1 MGSNGSKTRKVS
13 FGLDEDEKVTVIEG
27 VKLSDDVL
35 RRMRESQGSD
45 SVKPP
50 ADGQKPPPSTKP
62 SGPSSSDIQEEI
74 RKNFERQQALVE
86 EQLAQL
92 AQRERSSVTGLDG
105 LTPALIMEKGR
116 VHEEQEKA
124 KLLPA
129 DLDAWRGC
137 ECAAAA
143 TIPHNNTLGGIQLE
157 NYTSSVLLAEA
168 RQLEMKEKELASIS
182 SFYKEQLTVLEK
194 KNLDN
199 YEQTAEQY
207 NQAASKA
214 EAHIRPRQTV
224 SVCTE
229 LQAKVLQCYRENPQQ
244 TLLCSSLAK
253 QYMICVQQAKKSS
266 LTNHG

>member
-1 MGSNGSKTRKVS
+1 MGGNGSKTRKVS

-50 ADGQKPPPSTKP
+50 TDGQKPPPSAKP

-92 AQRERSSVTGLDG
+92 AQRERESVTTTGLNE

-116 VHEEQEKA
+116 VHEEQGKA
-124 KLLPA
+124 KLL
-129 DLDAWRGC
+129 
-137 ECAAAA
+137 
-143 TIPHNNTLGGIQLE
+143 
-157 NYTSSVLLAEA
+157 A

-182 SFYKEQLTVLEK
+182 SFYKEQLAVLEK

-207 NQAASKA
+207 NQAATKA